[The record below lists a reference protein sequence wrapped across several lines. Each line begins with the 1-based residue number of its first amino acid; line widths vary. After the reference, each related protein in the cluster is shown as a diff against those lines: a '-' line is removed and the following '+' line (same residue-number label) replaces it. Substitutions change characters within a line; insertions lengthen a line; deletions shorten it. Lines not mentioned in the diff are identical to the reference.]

1 MAAASD
7 DSPNFLSVVCPSC
20 QTRITATIAFAG
32 KEISCPACLTAV
44 PVPLVN
50 PPSIPQL
57 DQPTDPV
64 SKPRRKKSE
73 QSKPKAEP
81 EPEIETIPLSRPTS
95 ERDDDDQD
103 SYSIG
108 KTVERPVVTIEV
120 FKSMSRVKH
129 QRVETPPKSLF
140 FSDVFSFPWR
150 TAEAFERWCYL
161 SAGFMLSGLS
171 YSVCNF
177 LLHEYDDNRGWLG
190 VSFFLMVRVWFA
202 VWSLSYA
209 ASNALAIVQETASGN
224 NRVVGWGEGSWRDWA
239 FELVTVIWIFSIAGM
254 IAFMVAWPMHF
265 LLGSVSPL
273 LACLLVVTF
282 PAIWLSAMDTETLW
296 LPFSMVIV
304 RSFSRVSQIWAQFL
318 GLSLCLL
325 VTVLGALLPLA
336 IYFPWVAGFVAG
348 PVLASAVFLYARLL
362 GRLGWKIADEMSRPE
377 SVSRSKPK
385 TKRA

>member
-1 MAAASD
+1 MPAASD

-20 QTRITATIAFAG
+20 ETRITATIAFAG

-44 PVPLVN
+44 PVPLVK
-50 PPSIPQL
+50 PAGVRPL
-57 DQPTDPV
+57 EEPTGSV
-64 SKPRRKKSE
+64 AKPRRKKSAPAIP
-73 QSKPKAEP
+73 KPEP
-81 EPEIETIPLSRPTS
+81 EVEIETIPLSRPAS
-95 ERDDDDQD
+95 EADDDDSV

-120 FKSMSRVKH
+120 FKSMSRAKR

-140 FSDVFSFPWR
+140 FSNVFGFPWG
-150 TAEAFERWCYL
+150 TAEAFARWSYL
-161 SAGFMLSGLS
+161 SVGFMTAGLS
-171 YSVCNF
+171 YSVCNW
-177 LLHEYDDNRGWLG
+177 LLHEYPDDRGWLG
-190 VSFFLMVRVWFA
+190 VSFFLMVMVWFA

-209 ASNALAIVQETASGN
+209 ASNALAIVQDTAAGN
-224 NRVVGWGEGSWRDWA
+224 DRVIGWSEGSWRDWA

-254 IAFMVAWPMHF
+254 IAFSVAWPMQF

-282 PAIWLSAMDTETLW
+282 PAIWLSAMDAETLW

-304 RSFSRVSQIWAQFL
+304 RSFSREPRTWAQFL
-318 GLSLCLL
+318 AISLGLL
-325 VTVLGALLPLA
+325 VTVLGVLLPLGF
-336 IYFPWVAGFVAG
+336 YYPWVAGFVAG

-377 SVSRSKPK
+377 PVRRSGPK
-385 TKRA
+385 TTKA